1 MSSLAP
7 VTIRCMCYAIVCKAI
22 PGNDYPTLY
31 IGTSNMLNIR
41 IATHCAGAGSRWT
54 RAHAPTGVIHEV
66 SICPGNTQ
74 ESVLAHEDARTL
86 AAMRLWCE
94 RHGPDAWRSVRGG
107 RWAKVLLTVKPP
119 FEAPA

>member
-94 RHGPDAWRSVRGG
+94 RHGPDVWRSVRGG

-119 FEAPA
+119 FEA